1 MDWKWG
7 MKRTRSQGDLPDLWL
22 TQEWGRGTVAEIGK
36 KRGKEAVKVLS
47 WKYLHGDASVLDEEF
62 QGLLCLFLL
71 LCLLYQVSSSLVTV
85 CPTSSGDSKTGL
97 PSCAFSTLGAAQLAL
112 RKPSSEPRCQ
122 PGVNS
127 LPGHRGQGM
136 NETA

>member
-1 MDWKWG
+1 MG
-7 MKRTRSQGDLPDLWL
+7 Q
-22 TQEWGRGTVAEIGK
+22 VAEIGK

-112 RKPSSEPRCQ
+112 RKPPSEPRCQ
-122 PGVNS
+122 LSTWSLRSGV
-127 LPGHRGQGM
+127 
-136 NETA
+136 E